1 MILLSGPNL
10 SGNELKYVT
19 DCIKTGWVSSVGSY
33 VSDFERS
40 ISKYVGS
47 KYAVATSSGTTAL
60 HLSLITSDVGF
71 NDYVI
76 VPNITFIATL
86 NL

>member
-33 VSDFERS
+33 VSDLKEAYQSILAQS
-40 ISKYVGS
+40 ISNIN
-47 KYAVATSSGTTAL
+47 GTTAL
-60 HLSLITSDVGF
+60 HLSIIT
-71 NDYVI
+71 
-76 VPNITFIATL
+76 L
-86 NL
+86 M

>member
-1 MILLSGPNL
+1 MNL
-10 SGNELKYVT
+10 KMLHLALNRLCHQLEN
-19 DCIKTGWVSSVGSY
+19 

-76 VPNITFIATL
+76 VPNITFIKL
-86 NL
+86 